1 MLYFRKILN
10 KRILRFISY
19 CRHTDI
25 DFSDLLQVWF
35 GMKYLPLMQNCQKMP
50 LSPKPKLPRKP
61 CWKPGNN
68 QTKPQPYP
76 THFDIKRTPLNQNI
90 FTLGSRH
97 FGTQTLR
104 ANARLRR
111 FMQVLCHKIFTP
123 DPNFKPYNVQIK
135 PHFYPTHFD
144 TKRTIPNQNQFTIR
158 LCNNPSRVPSVLRIW
173 LGGFRHKIFT
183 PERNLP

>member
-76 THFDIKRTPLNQNI
+76 THFDIKRTSLNHVKTLQKSNPNLAPPILILKEQPWRKI

-144 TKRTIPNQNQFTIR
+144 TKSIVKLLQYY
-158 LCNNPSRVPSVLRIW
+158 LKS
-173 LGGFRHKIFT
+173 
-183 PERNLP
+183 

>member
-1 MLYFRKILN
+1 MTLKKKTLSPSFIFPLSVPLVKILPVH
-10 KRILRFISY
+10 F
-19 CRHTDI
+19 
-25 DFSDLLQVWF
+25 
-35 GMKYLPLMQNCQKMP
+35 
-50 LSPKPKLPRKP
+50 
-61 CWKPGNN
+61 
-68 QTKPQPYP
+68 YP
-76 THFDIKRTPLNQNI
+76 THFDTKRTPLNQNI

-144 TKRTIPNQNQFTIR
+144 TKRTP
-158 LCNNPSRVPSVLRIW
+158 LNPSIFTLGSRHTQTQTLRANARLRRFMQVLC
-173 LGGFRHKIFT
+173 HKIFT
-183 PERNLP
+183 PDPNFKPYNVQIK